1 MEEEEF
7 YNKIKKALEEIPDS
21 FSILEE
27 KINIETQTWYFNY
40 SNRLK
45 EKGHLGKYLKMSDI
59 LFSDV
64 EIEKKREILCGLAS
78 VADVKAYRIIEKYVK
93 NPDTLLNDW
102 AILALQE
109 SRMLLQSSILDEQ
122 QVYISTGLGGKGSNL
137 RYNVIFTFKDSAKI
151 LELYQEKV
159 LKNEL
164 EDLLRSQNGE
174 LEDITFFR
182 GYTATHLNL
191 PLKAPLKEIFK
202 NLVATVN
209 DFGSFLS
216 DDVIVTNVKTLSEK
230 EIKRIIASRKDSLDL
245 E

>member
-7 YNKIKKALEEIPDS
+7 YNKIKKALEEIPDK

-45 EKGHLGKYLKMSDI
+45 EKGDLGKYLKERER
-59 LFSDV
+59 LFT
-64 EIEKKREILCGLAS
+64 EIEVDKKREILSGLAS
-78 VADVKAYRIIEKYVK
+78 ITDVKAYRTIEKYLN
-93 NPDTLLNDW
+93 NPDPFLKEW

-109 SRMLLQSSILDEQ
+109 SRMLLQSSILNEQ
-122 QVYISTGLGGKGSNL
+122 QIYISTGLGGKGSNL
-137 RYNVIFTFKDSAKI
+137 RYNVIFTFKSSDKNLAR
-151 LELYQEKV
+151 YQEKI
-159 LKNEL
+159 LKNEI
-164 EDLLRSQNGE
+164 EDILLKHKGE
-174 LEDITFFR
+174 LEDILFFK
-182 GYTATHLNL
+182 GYSATHLNL

-202 NLVATVN
+202 EVVATVN
-209 DFGSFLS
+209 DYGSFLS

-230 EIKRIIASRKDSLDL
+230 EIKRIIASREKSTEL